1 MQNRVSNSLSVS
13 GSRCRGRDMPEGS
26 EDECPSSIPFLSR
39 QIQTLKKRVRRF
51 EDQFEQEM
59 NYKVNSAGTR
69 SPQQM
74 QDLKSLSSKL

>member
-1 MQNRVSNSLSVS
+1 
-13 GSRCRGRDMPEGS
+13 MPEGS

-74 QDLKSLSSKL
+74 QDLNSLSSKL